1 MEKVASKYLFKQLS
15 KTKRIA
21 ESPPFAHF
29 KESKSRIPTDGP
41 QSPAEANV
49 LARLYK
55 SNPVKNVLPGIMD
68 GFRKILKLDEPV
80 SAERTKKGQDGDKE
94 EVKKPKDVK
103 EKDTDTDAED
113 HDMEDAS
120 DDDDLAQFDSRLA
133 NSDSE
138 EEEEE
143 EDDDDDNDDHNDAM
157 SITPSASPS
166 LSPEPSPQPQPTK
179 KPKQQASKP
188 TPATST
194 TFLPSLSMGGYV
206 SGSESEDPDA
216 ENDSERPVRKNRM
229 GQQARRALWEKKYG
243 AGARHVRAQKEKEK
257 KDRDRGWDMK
267 RGATEASSGG
277 GRNDK
282 KKTDGSRPRP
292 QRDNNAGHGHGQKQ
306 GKKKEDDKPMHP
318 SWEAARKAKEQ
329 KTNMAFQGQKVTF
342 D

>member
-1 MEKVASKYLFKQLS
+1 MDKVASKYLFKQLS
-15 KTKRIA
+15 KTKRIV

-41 QSPAEANV
+41 QTPAEANV

-80 SAERTKKGQDGDKE
+80 SAERTKGQDEKR
-94 EVKKPKDVK
+94 EVKKIKDVK
-103 EKDTDTDAED
+103 DKDADTNSED
-113 HDMEDAS
+113 HDMEDSNS
-120 DDDDLAQFDSRLA
+120 DDDDDFAQFNSRLA
-133 NSDSE
+133 SDSNS
-138 EEEEE
+138 
-143 EDDDDDNDDHNDAM
+143 EDEDEDSNDDNDDSHNDAM

-179 KPKQQASKP
+179 KPKQQAPKP
-188 TPATST
+188 TPVTST
-194 TFLPSLSMGGYV
+194 TFLPSLAMGGYV

-216 ENDSERPVRKNRM
+216 ENESQQPVRKNRM

-243 AGARHVRAQKEKEK
+243 AGAKHVRAQKEKEK

-267 RGATEASSGG
+267 RGATGASG
-277 GRNDK
+277 GRNER
-282 KKTDGSRPRP
+282 SRPRP
-292 QRDNNAGHGHGQKQ
+292 QKDNAGHGHGQKQ
-306 GKKKEDDKPMHP
+306 GKKEDDKPMHP
-318 SWEAARKAKEQ
+318 SWEAARKAKEAQ
-329 KTNMAFQGQKVTF
+329 KATMAFQGKKVTF

>member
-1 MEKVASKYLFKQLS
+1 
-15 KTKRIA
+15 
-21 ESPPFAHF
+21 
-29 KESKSRIPTDGP
+29 
-41 QSPAEANV
+41 
-49 LARLYK
+49 
-55 SNPVKNVLPGIMD
+55 
-68 GFRKILKLDEPV
+68 
-80 SAERTKKGQDGDKE
+80 
-94 EVKKPKDVK
+94 
-103 EKDTDTDAED
+103 
-113 HDMEDAS
+113 
-120 DDDDLAQFDSRLA
+120 
-133 NSDSE
+133 
-138 EEEEE
+138 
-143 EDDDDDNDDHNDAM
+143 
-157 SITPSASPS
+157 
-166 LSPEPSPQPQPTK
+166 
-179 KPKQQASKP
+179 
-188 TPATST
+188 
-194 TFLPSLSMGGYV
+194 MGGYV

>member
-1 MEKVASKYLFKQLS
+1 MDKVASKYLFKQLS

-55 SNPVKNVLPGIMD
+55 SNPVKNLLPGIMD
-68 GFRKILKLDEPV
+68 GFRKILKLDEPA
-80 SAERTKKGQDGDKE
+80 SAEQTKKGQDGDKK
-94 EVKKPKDVK
+94 EVKKVKDVK
-103 EKDTDTDAED
+103 EKGTDADAED

-120 DDDDLAQFDSRLA
+120 DDDDDLAQFNSRLA

-138 EEEEE
+138 DS
-143 EDDDDDNDDHNDAM
+143 EDDDNDDDDDHNDAM
-157 SITPSASPS
+157 SITLSASPS
-166 LSPEPSPQPQPTK
+166 LSPEPSTQPQPTK

-194 TFLPSLSMGGYV
+194 TFLPSLAMGGYI

-216 ENDSERPVRKNRM
+216 ENESERPVRKNRM

-243 AGARHVRAQKEKEK
+243 AGAKHIRAQKEKEK
-257 KDRDRGWDMK
+257 KDRDQGWDMK
-267 RGATEASSGG
+267 RGATGASGG
-277 GRNDK
+277 GKNEKRK
-282 KKTDGSRPRP
+282 MDGSRPRP
-292 QRDNNAGHGHGQKQ
+292 QRDNAGPGQKQ

-329 KTNMAFQGQKVTF
+329 KATMAFQGKKVTF